1 MARSNMSQIVLY
13 LGSQKMQSSTG
24 SVDVSNLMIHDTVD
38 CAFILQISPQK
49 FNAGHINLLTF
60 A

>member
-1 MARSNMSQIVLY
+1 MSQIVLY